1 MENNPWWRALVVLL
15 VFIAALYLAGI
26 LWTLLIQF
34 ADIITMLFLAW
45 LLAFLLNPITKVG
58 VSYRIP
64 HAISVLM
71 VYLGL
76 LLAFVLAAIV
86 AVPVITDQLTQL
98 AQNWPTYADQL
109 QGWVAS
115 LNAQL
120 AQRNVNI
127 ESLYDPSTLSQ
138 RLEQIGT
145 VAAQNAVAVATETAT
160 AIFRVMI
167 ILIFSVYILLD
178 GARMVERAITLVPDN
193 YRGEVHYLLESV
205 DRSFGGFL
213 RGQLIQAL
221 IYGAGTAAV
230 MAVFGMNYT
239 LIVSIFAGAMML
251 IPFLGPV
258 VAIMPVIIIA
268 LLQLPFTSALL
279 VIAILVGLQIV
290 VMNVIAPKIMSDALG
305 IHPLL
310 VLLAVLVGTKVAGIT
325 GAFFGVPVVAVLNAM
340 AFYFFRN
347 YRTRTKEQPISEDA
361 GQPAPAPNTLPRW
374 LSRVLSILHSPR
386 A

>member
-361 GQPAPAPNTLPRW
+361 GQPAPVPNTLPRW
-374 LSRVLSILHSPR
+374 LSRMLSILHSPR

>member
-26 LWTLLIQF
+26 LWTLLVQF

-64 HAISVLM
+64 HAISVLL
-71 VYLGL
+71 VYLSL

-115 LNAQL
+115 LSAQL
-120 AQRNVNI
+120 AKRNISI
-127 ESLYDPSTLSQ
+127 ESLYDQNMLSQ
-138 RLEQIGT
+138 RLEQVGT
-145 VAAQNAVAVATETAT
+145 IAAQNALAVATETAT

-167 ILIFSVYILLD
+167 ILIFSVYMLLD
-178 GARMVERAITLVPDN
+178 GARMLERVITLVPNNRRD
-193 YRGEVHYLLESV
+193 EVHYFLESV

-230 MAVFGMNYT
+230 MALFGMNYT

-258 VAIMPVIIIA
+258 LSIIPVIIIA

-305 IHPLL
+305 MHPLL
-310 VLLAVLVGTKVAGIT
+310 VLLAVLVGTKVAGIS
-325 GAFFGVPVVAVLNAM
+325 GAFFGVPVVAVSNAM
-340 AFYFFRN
+340 ASYFFRN
-347 YRTRTKEQPISEDA
+347 YRSRAKEQTTTETA
-361 GQPAPAPNTLPRW
+361 GPPAPAPNPLPRW
-374 LSRVLSILHSPR
+374 LSRVLSLFNSPR